1 MNKLTAVAAVMGA
14 LAVQAA
20 EISYDTTTT
29 VSTPL
34 VLTEDTTIV
43 IASGKTVTYDAN
55 AVISGDYQLTLNAA
69 DGSGIL
75 KLQAENS
82 FKNLVVQKGRVTAQ
96 SPTALGLGS
105 VKVIG
110 GTTPNQSWIDFAK
123 SMTVA
128 NDFILPDKQ
137 GGQASLKVSGAYDV
151 KLTGTV
157 TLSTISECSMV
168 YVGGT
173 GSLTFAGGVSAAGA
187 LCVQVDAGKSSFAV
201 ADEPLILT
209 GKTLEICRAGAHIFN
224 VAGNA
229 AGTLYFTESGAM
241 VCGAAGAFTGNPSI
255 SVSYH
260 NSRYGN
266 SSIDL
271 GGFDQSF
278 GTISSIAASAKLTF
292 KNSVADTCPTVTV
305 VQSTDVAPAGPILFE
320 GALNFRK
327 SGAKKLT
334 VANAAFSVP
343 GTLDVAEGT
352 LALTA
357 ADDTKIA
364 ETVILR
370 SGAVLDLGGH
380 AVTCEKL
387 QMLGG
392 TVMNGTLTAE
402 KRGVFVESGTV
413 TVSDDNLAVYYPLDN
428 AATLG
433 RDLSGFANADLIATG
448 TPVCTN
454 DAKFG
459 RAIFL
464 DGKSSLT
471 NDVFPA
477 SLPTG
482 SASWST
488 CIFLKH
494 RNYVGGKYHP
504 IGWGACAVSQANFLQ
519 MVNATAFD
527 HIIWSDTALHGTLPS
542 GNFADGWHS
551 LVLTYD
557 TESNMRT
564 MYFDGV
570 SVASG
575 KVNRDGAS
583 RTPAVKAQDFSI
595 GGQHSQNNSEKNW
608 EGWLDEAAV
617 YRRALSAEEVAS
629 YHANGVAGLN
639 KPIPTGKIDTIE
651 VASGATARIC
661 QTIEVSDVTGP
672 GTVFTWGMTAT
683 DTISGCPKFVGDVT
697 LAADVTVDVTT
708 APGVGK
714 ENAVKLFEVADGVLN
729 VSVDPAVTVNG
740 APFAGDLRFIFR
752 DGAYWAYQRAGLMLI
767 FR

>member
-1 MNKLTAVAAVMGA
+1 MKKQMVFAAVMGA

-20 EISYDTTTT
+20 EISYDSSVT

-69 DGSGIL
+69 DGTGIL

-82 FKNLVVQKGRVTAQ
+82 FKNLVVQKGRVSAQ
-96 SPTALGLGS
+96 SATALGLGS

-128 NDFILPDKQ
+128 NDFILPNKQ

-157 TLSTISECSMV
+157 TLSTDAEGSMV
-168 YVGGT
+168 YVGGN
-173 GSLTFAGGVSAAGA
+173 GILTFAGGASSAGA
-187 LCVQVDAGKSSFAV
+187 LCVQVDSGKSSFAV
-201 ADEPLILT
+201 TDEPLILT
-209 GKTLEICRAGAHIFN
+209 GKTLEICRAGAHVFN

-305 VQSTDVAPAGPILFE
+305 VQSTDVAPAGPIQFE

-357 ADDTKIA
+357 ADNTKIA

-392 TVMNGTLTAE
+392 TVVNGTLTAE

-413 TVSDDNLAVYYPLDN
+413 TVSDGNLAVYYPLDN

-459 RAIFL
+459 QAMFL
-464 DGKSSLT
+464 DGKSSLV

-494 RNYVGGKYHP
+494 RNFVGGKYHP
-504 IGWGACAVSQANFLQ
+504 IGWGACAGSQANFLQ
-519 MVNATAFD
+519 MVSATAFD
-527 HIIWSDTALHGTLPS
+527 HIIWSDTALRGTLPS
-542 GNFADGWHS
+542 GSFTDGWHS

-557 TESNMRT
+557 KASNTRT

-575 KVNRDGAS
+575 VVNRDGAS
-583 RTPAVKAQDFSI
+583 RTPAVAAQDFSI
-595 GGQHSQNNSEKNW
+595 GGQHNGEKNW

-617 YRRALSAEEVAS
+617 YRRALSAEEAAS
-629 YHANGVAGLN
+629 YHAKGVAGLN
-639 KPIPTGKIDTIE
+639 KPIPSGKIDTIE

-708 APGVGK
+708 VPGVGK

-729 VSVDPAVTVNG
+729 APVEPTVTVNG
-740 APFAGDLRFIFR
+740 TPFAGELRFVFK
-752 DGAYWAYQRAGLMLI
+752 DGAYWAYQRSGLMLI

>member
-1 MNKLTAVAAVMGA
+1 MKKQMVFAAVMGA
-14 LAVQAA
+14 LAVQAT
-20 EISYDTTTT
+20 EIPYDSNTT

-34 VLTEDTTIV
+34 VLTEDTTITV
-43 IASGKTVTYDAN
+43 ASSKTVTYDAN
-55 AVISGDYQLTLNAA
+55 AVISGAYKLTKQGDGKLNLYAKSTFSGGLDIAA
-69 DGSGIL
+69 GDLVLFDADAAGTGPVAQKAGTSRLYLGTSMTFTNAISL
-75 KLQAENS
+75 AAYGNCNFRATLIAKTGADVSLTGPLTYNS
-82 FKNLVVQKGRVTAQ
+82 
-96 SPTALGLGS
+96 
-105 VKVIG
+105 
-110 GTTPNQSWIDFAK
+110 SWISTESAT
-123 SMTVA
+123 SV
-128 NDFILPDKQ
+128 LR
-137 GGQASLKVSGAYDV
+137 LKGPV
-151 KLTGTV
+151 
-157 TLSTISECSMV
+157 
-168 YVGGT
+168 T
-173 GSLTFAGGVSAAGA
+173 GSTELFVNPGGGLVIFEDRPVDMTGATLVLAGG
-187 LCVQVDAGKSSFAV
+187 GKTRFAV
-201 ADEPLILT
+201 A
-209 GKTLEICRAGAHIFN
+209 
-224 VAGNA
+224 GNTVPA
-229 AGTLYFTESGAM
+229 ISFKEKGTLQLG
-241 VCGAAGAFTGNPSI
+241 VAGAFATEPSLSLPYDKRGTNRNGGTVDLNGFDGGFGNL
-255 SVSYH
+255 SVS
-260 NSRYGN
+260 SG
-266 SSIDL
+266 DL
-271 GGFDQSF
+271 QQPLSVVNTAGESATFTVNQKSAVCTIANIETSGPVSF
-278 GTISSIAASAKLTF
+278 AKKGSYDLAITNATF
-292 KNSVADTCPTVTV
+292 AVQEKLSVM
-305 VQSTDVAPAGPILFE
+305 E
-320 GALNFRK
+320 GALKLIPANDAK
-327 SGAKKLT
+327 IAKTVALTSGAT
-334 VANAAFSVP
+334 
-343 GTLDVAEGT
+343 
-352 LALTA
+352 
-357 ADDTKIA
+357 
-364 ETVILR
+364 
-370 SGAVLDLGGH
+370 LDLGGRT
-380 AVTCEKL
+380 ACCDTF

-392 TVMNGTLTAE
+392 TVVNGTLTAE

-413 TVSDDNLAVYYPLDN
+413 TVSDANLAVYYPLDN

-459 RAIFL
+459 RAMFL
-464 DGKSSLT
+464 NGTSALV

-494 RNYVGGKYHP
+494 RNFVGGKYHP
-504 IGWGACAVSQANFLQ
+504 IGWGACSASQANFLQ
-519 MVNATAFD
+519 MVSATAFD
-527 HIIWSDTALHGTLPS
+527 HIIWSDTVLRGTLPS

-557 TESNMRT
+557 KESNTRT

-583 RTPAVKAQDFSI
+583 RTPSVKAQDFSI
-595 GGQHSQNNSEKNW
+595 GGQHNNEKNW

-629 YHANGVAGLN
+629 YHAKGVAGLN

-683 DTISGCPKFVGDVT
+683 DTISGCPKFVGDVA

-708 APGVGK
+708 VPGVGK

-729 VSVDPAVTVNG
+729 APVEPTVTVNG
-740 APFAGDLRFIFR
+740 TPFAGELRFVFK
-752 DGAYWAYQRAGLMLI
+752 DGAYWAYQRSGLMLI